1 MPHLVQM
8 DRKYAKKG
16 MVLVGAEVQRSD
28 DDKIKEVIDEHG
40 LKFTVTKGIAGPS
53 LSNAIP
59 HMAVF
64 DVKGDLVFKGHPNQA
79 EKAIKTALKD
89 VKEDS
94 STTEEPSIFTKP
106 KYLIDERIWT
116 NDQGKK
122 LEAALVS
129 LEGSTGNFRFSN
141 GRKFSYDITKLSVE
155 DQTLIKNKSNKKG
168 DLEEEEE
175 EEEDD
180 RFEF

>member
-1 MPHLVQM
+1 
-8 DRKYAKKG
+8 

-28 DDKIKEVIDEHG
+28 DDKIKEVVEKQG

-116 NDQGKK
+116 NDKGKK
-122 LEAALVS
+122 LKASLIS
-129 LEGSTGNFRFSN
+129 LEGNTGNFRFSN
-141 GRKFSYDITKLSVE
+141 GRKFNYDITKLSVE
-155 DQTLIKNKSNKKG
+155 DQTLIKNKSNIEGEEKEEK
-168 DLEEEEE
+168 EEEEE
-175 EEEDD
+175 EEED

>member
-16 MVLVGAEVQRSD
+16 MVLVGAEVQGSND
-28 DDKIKEVIDEHG
+28 EKIKEVIDEHD

-64 DVKGDLVFKGHPNQA
+64 DVKGDLVFTGHPNQA
-79 EKAIKTALKD
+79 EKAIKTALKE

-94 STTEEPSIFTKP
+94 SPTDESSIFAKP
-106 KYLIDERIWT
+106 KYLIEERLWT
-116 NDQGKK
+116 NDKGKTLK
-122 LEAALVS
+122 AALIT
-129 LEGSTGNFRFSN
+129 LEGNTGMFRFSN
-141 GRKFSYDITKLSVE
+141 GRTFNYDITKLSSD
-155 DQTLIKNKSNKKG
+155 DQTLIKSKSNQET
-168 DLEEEEE
+168 EEEEE
-175 EEEDD
+175 EEKVDN

>member
-1 MPHLVQM
+1 M

-94 STTEEPSIFTKP
+94 STTEEPSPSSSSPPSASRPPKPSIIAFICFDIPTSKTNLPEPSSLIQTSCFISIQPVSVNNIAARVANKVLDIIDFIFM
-106 KYLIDERIWT
+106 
-116 NDQGKK
+116 
-122 LEAALVS
+122 
-129 LEGSTGNFRFSN
+129 GNYN
-141 GRKFSYDITKLSVE
+141 PTTHL
-155 DQTLIKNKSNKKG
+155 
-168 DLEEEEE
+168 
-175 EEEDD
+175 
-180 RFEF
+180 

>member
-1 MPHLVQM
+1 ME
-8 DRKYAKKG
+8 RKYAKKG

-28 DDKIKEVIDEHG
+28 DDKIKEVIDQQG
-40 LKFTVTKGIAGPS
+40 LKFTVTKGISGPS

-94 STTEEPSIFTKP
+94 STEEELSIFTKT

-116 NDQGKK
+116 NNKGKK
-122 LEAALVS
+122 LKASLIS
-129 LEGSTGNFRFSN
+129 LEGNTGNFRFSN
-141 GRKFSYDITKLSVE
+141 GRKFNYDITKLSVE
-155 DQTLIKNKSNKKG
+155 DQTLIKNKSNIEG
-168 DLEEEEE
+168 EEEEE
-175 EEEDD
+175 EEEN